1 MENNTKERQVLQ
13 WHPAFYAEIQ
23 IEFEEDADKLIFENE
38 HQLGTNPKEIDVLF
52 IKKNS
57 EERIKKNIG
66 RIFRTHNIL
75 EYKSP
80 DDYLSVDDFYKV
92 YGYACFYKSD
102 VHEVNAIKADD
113 ISITFVCYRY
123 PGKLITHL
131 TEERHW
137 NVSETD
143 EGIYYI
149 DGDIFPMQIILT
161 SRLSKETNFWLRNL
175 TDDLRD
181 NETAK
186 ELISEYEKHKD
197 SGLYKSVM
205 DIIVRANQNKFQ
217 EVKHMCDAL
226 RELMEP
232 EFTEMKEQ
240 AMAEGHAE
248 GLAEGRA
255 EGLAEGREEGKD
267 VKLITQI
274 SKKLQK
280 GKNISTIA
288 EELEEEPEIVERICE
303 AVKECAP
310 NSDAETIYKRLKKM
324 IACL

>member
-1 MENNTKERQVLQ
+1 MEKNTKEQQVLQ

-23 IEFEEDADKLIFENE
+23 IEFEQEADKLLFENE
-38 HQLGTNPKEIDVLF
+38 HQLGTKPKEIDVLI

-57 EERIKKNIG
+57 EERIQKNIG
-66 RIFRTHNIL
+66 RIFRKHNIV

-80 DDYLSVDDFYKV
+80 DDYLSLDDFYKV

-102 VHEVNAIKADD
+102 VQRVNTIKADD
-113 ISITFVCYRY
+113 ITITFVCHKY
-123 PGKLITHL
+123 PRKMITHL
-131 TEERHW
+131 TEERHYS
-137 NVSETD
+137 VSEAD
-143 EGIYYI
+143 KGIYYI
-149 DGDIFPMQIILT
+149 NGDIFPMQIIVT
-161 SRLSKETNFWLRNL
+161 PQLSKETNFWLRNL
-175 TDDLRD
+175 TDDLKD
-181 NETAK
+181 NETAG

-197 SGLYKSVM
+197 NGLYKSVM
-205 DIIVRANQNKFQ
+205 DIVVRANQNRFQ

-240 AMAEGHAE
+240 VMAES
-248 GLAEGRA
+248 RA
-255 EGLAEGREEGKD
+255 EGLAVGQD
-267 VKLITQI
+267 VKLIKQI

-280 GKNISTIA
+280 GKDISTIA

-310 NSDAETIYKRLKKM
+310 DSDAETIYKRLKKR